1 MKFKFFNYSIN
12 SLKELLVSSGFK
24 AYNADQLFKWV
35 YEVNETDPE
44 KMSNISKELRAF
56 VKENFDFS
64 LLELVTKQESQ
75 SGTNKFLFRL
85 EDGIIIESVL
95 MEHDYGL
102 SLCVTSQAGCSM
114 GCSFCASGLI
124 KKQRDLTTAELV
136 NQIITVQKINS
147 VKISHIVVMGTGEP
161 FDNYDN
167 VMDFIRVINYK
178 QGLQIGARHI
188 TVSTCGIVPKIYD
201 FAKEEIKANLAIS
214 LHAPNNE
221 LRNNLMKINRAYPI
235 HEVIQAAKDYFETT
249 KRRVTFEYIL
259 LKGVNDEIRHANE
272 LSDLIRGIN
281 CYVNLIPYNP
291 VNEFGYEKTD
301 TSRAD
306 KFYQQL
312 IKRGINVTLRKE
324 MGSDIDAACGQ
335 LRLKNLK

>member
-24 AYNADQLFKWV
+24 AYNADQLFKWI
-35 YEVNETDPE
+35 YELNETDSK
-44 KMSNISKELRAF
+44 KMTNISKELREF
-56 VKENFDFS
+56 VEENFDFS
-64 LLELVTKQESQ
+64 PLELITKQESI

-85 EDGIIIESVL
+85 TDGIVIESVL

-124 KKQRDLTTAELV
+124 SKQRDLTTAELV

-167 VMDFIRVINYK
+167 VMDFIRIINYK
-178 QGLQIGARHI
+178 HGLQIGARHI
-188 TVSTCGIVPKIYD
+188 TVSTCGIVPKIYE

-214 LHAPNNE
+214 LHASNNE
-221 LRNNLMKINRAYPI
+221 LRNKLMKINKAYPI
-235 HEVIQAAKDYFETT
+235 HEVIEAAKDYFDVT

-281 CYVNLIPYNP
+281 CYVNLFPYNP
-291 VNEFGYEKTD
+291 VNDFGYENT
-301 TSRAD
+301 
-306 KFYQQL
+306 
-312 IKRGINVTLRKE
+312 N
-324 MGSDIDAACGQ
+324 
-335 LRLKNLK
+335 

>member
-1 MKFKFFNYSIN
+1 MKFKFFNYGIN

-24 AYNADQLFKWV
+24 AYNADQLYKWV
-35 YEVNETDPE
+35 YELNETNSE
-44 KMSNISKELRAF
+44 KMTNISKELREF
-56 VKENFDFS
+56 VKESFDFS
-64 LLELVTKQESQ
+64 PLQLITKQESQ
-75 SGTNKFLFRL
+75 SGTNKFLFKL

-124 KKQRDLTTAELV
+124 NKQRDLTTAELV
-136 NQIITVQKINS
+136 NQIITVQNINS

-178 QGLQIGARHI
+178 HGLQIGARHI

-201 FAKEEIKANLAIS
+201 FAKEDIKANLAIS
-214 LHAPNNE
+214 LHAPNND
-221 LRNNLMKINRAYPI
+221 LRNKLMKINKAYPI
-235 HEVIQAAKDYFETT
+235 HDVIEAAKDYFEIT

-259 LKGVNDEIRHANE
+259 LKGINDEIRHANE

-301 TSRAD
+301 ETRAD